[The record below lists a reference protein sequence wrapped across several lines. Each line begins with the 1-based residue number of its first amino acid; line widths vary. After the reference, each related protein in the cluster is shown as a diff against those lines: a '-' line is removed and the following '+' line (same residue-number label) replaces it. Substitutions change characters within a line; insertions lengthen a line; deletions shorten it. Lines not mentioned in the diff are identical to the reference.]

1 MKGEIKILIAMAL
14 AASSAFADAQTVT
27 TQETVTRSVTITT
40 PMNLEGS
47 SGCAAVGRV
56 VGLDPQGD
64 NFLSVRKR
72 PHGSS
77 GSAYEVDQLFTNDRV
92 CIVGSDGR
100 WLNVRYERKGRMFSG
115 WVYDRYIAED

>member
-14 AASSAFADAQTVT
+14 AASSSFANAQTVT
-27 TQETVTRSVTITT
+27 TQETVTRSVTVTT

-56 VGLDPQGD
+56 VGFDPRGD
-64 NFLSVRKR
+64 NFLSVRKH
-72 PHGSS
+72 PHGPS